1 MKNLRL
7 LLLLTILCSVPFVSN
22 GQEKD
27 KNKYK
32 KKDQEQLEMYEDGD
46 YLFPPQP
53 RNNWSIGLKGGLAF
67 VSGDVKMRPGYAAG
81 LDVRK
86 ALGHAFSLRLQA
98 TGGQAYGQN
107 YQPTYGYR
115 NHAGNPWAEEYY
127 PGGNNVVPGS
137 SELVPQVYYNFQM
150 TYADVSLQGVL
161 NLNNI
166 NFYKEQTKWNIYLAF
181 GAGGMMYHTR
191 VDLKDA
197 NDELYTHFT
206 EVTAQPLN
214 DSNNPGVDGRRA
226 RLDILS
232 SRQDGVY
239 ETPAEGHSDE
249 EGFVIGERGFVIN
262 PQVNV
267 GFGIR
272 YRLGRRVEIE
282 LEHRLATATDDL
294 LDGQRWQENGGGTQ
308 NGQWASA
315 ITPLTRD
322 FDSYNHTT
330 LGLHFRLGPGEDA
343 AWWSNPLTEIYSNA
357 QESRQ
362 LVKKLTDDSDNDGV
376 PDLYDKEPDTPE
388 NTPVDNQGRTLD
400 SDGDGYPDIEDDE
413 PFSLKGCNVDNNGVM
428 IDADNDGTPD
438 CIDKEPNSPPG
449 HYYDANGV
457 AIIMNDPG
465 NNNSTS
471 NANVPCLL
479 PIIHFDLNRDEIKP
493 EFYPELYYIAQV
505 MKNDKE
511 VKVRAIGHTDNRNT
525 DAYNEDL
532 SKRRVDNAVNFL
544 VNTYGIDRGRFL
556 TGYEGEKKTLIKN
569 LADNHNPK
577 LEPLHYVNR
586 RVEFECVR
594 E

>member
-7 LLLLTILCSVPFVSN
+7 LLLLTILCLITAVSYA
-22 GQEKD
+22 QDKD
-27 KNKYK
+27 SKKYS
-32 KKDQEQLEMYEDGD
+32 KKDLQQLEMYEDGD

-53 RNNWSIGLKGGLAF
+53 RNNWSIGLKGGLGF
-67 VSGDVKMRPGYAAG
+67 ISGDVKIKPGYAVG

-86 ALGHAFSLRLQA
+86 AMGHAFSLRLQA
-98 TGGQAYGQN
+98 TGGRAFGQN
-107 YQPTYGYR
+107 YQQTYGYR
-115 NHAGNPWAEEYY
+115 NHAGNPWNTNYF
-127 PGGNNVVPGS
+127 PGKTNAIPGS
-137 SELVPQVYYNFQM
+137 TEDVPQVYYNFQM

-166 NFYKEQTKWNIYLAF
+166 NFYKEQSKWNIFLAF
-181 GAGGMMYHTR
+181 GAGMMVYNTR
-191 VDLKDA
+191 VDALDA
-197 NDELYTHFT
+197 AGDLYTHFP
-206 EVTAQPLN
+206 EVTNIPLN
-214 DSNNPGVDGRRA
+214 DENNPSIDGRRE
-226 RLDILS
+226 RLDLLAAN
-232 SRQDGVY
+232 QDGVY

-249 EGFVIGERGFVIN
+249 QGISFRGQGYILN
-262 PQVNV
+262 PQINV

-272 YRLGRRVEIE
+272 YRLSRRIEIE
-282 LEHRLATATDDL
+282 LEHRLATANDDL
-294 LDGQRWQENGGGTQ
+294 LDGQRWQEGGIATPDFK
-308 NGQWASA
+308 NDV
-315 ITPLTRD
+315 TPLTRD
-322 FDSYNHTT
+322 FDTYNHTT
-330 LGLHFRLGPGEDA
+330 LGIAVRLGPGEESL
-343 AWWSNPLTEIYSNA
+343 WWTNPLQEIYSNA

-457 AIIMNDPG
+457 AIIMNNDNTNTNQTG
-465 NNNSTS
+465 NT
-471 NANVPCLL
+471 PCLL
-479 PIIHFDLNRDEIKP
+479 PIIHFDLDRDEIKP
-493 EFYPELYYIAQV
+493 EFYPELYFIAQV
-505 MKNDKE
+505 MKNDPSIKI
-511 VKVRAIGHTDNRNT
+511 RAIGHTDIRNT
-525 DAYNEDL
+525 NAYNEDL
-532 SKRRVDNAVNFL
+532 SMRRVNNAVNFL
-544 VNTYGIDRGRFL
+544 VNTYGIDPSRFK
-556 TGYEGEKKTLIKN
+556 TGFKGEAQNLIPN

-586 RVEFECVR
+586 RVEFECVK

>member
-7 LLLLTILCSVPFVSN
+7 LLLLTILCSVSLVSYA
-22 GQEKD
+22 QEKD
-27 KNKYK
+27 AKKYK

-46 YLFPPQP
+46 YLFPPAP
-53 RNNWSIGLKGGLAF
+53 RNNWSIGLKGGLGF
-67 VSGDVKMRPGYAAG
+67 VSGDVKVQPGYAIG

-98 TGGQAYGQN
+98 TGGRAFGQN

-115 NHAGNPWAEEYY
+115 NHFGNPWHENYF
-127 PGGNNVVPGS
+127 PNQVNQVPGS
-137 SELVPQVYYNFQM
+137 SEAVPQVYYNFRM
-150 TYADVSLQGVL
+150 TYADLSLQGVI

-166 NFYKEQTKWNIYLAF
+166 NFYKEQTKWNIYAAF
-181 GAGGMMYHTR
+181 GAGGMIYNTR
-191 VDLKDA
+191 VDALDA
-197 NDELYTHFT
+197 NNDVYSRFP
-206 EVTAQPLN
+206 EVTAIDVN
-214 DSNNPGVDGRRA
+214 DPATPGIDGRRA
-226 RLDILS
+226 RLDLLDQI
-232 SRQDGVY
+232 QDGTY

-249 EGFVIGERGFVIN
+249 EGITIDGQGYIFN

-267 GFGIR
+267 GVGIR

-282 LEHRLATATDDL
+282 LEHRLATANDDL
-294 LDGQRWQENGGGTQ
+294 LDGQRWQENGGLAT
-308 NGQWASA
+308 NGGFAAAQ
-315 ITPLTRD
+315 TPLTRD
-322 FDSYNHTT
+322 FDTYNHTT
-330 LGLHFRLGPGEDA
+330 LGLHFRLGPGEESS
-343 AWWSNPLTEIYSNA
+343 WWRNPLTEIYSNA

-449 HYYDANGV
+449 HYYDAHGV

-465 NNNSTS
+465 TTNTAST
-471 NANVPCLL
+471 NAPCLL
-479 PIIHFDLNRDEIKP
+479 PIIHFDLDRDQIKP

-505 MKNDKE
+505 MQNDPE
-511 VKVRAIGHTDNRNT
+511 VKVRAVGHTDIRNT
-525 DAYNEDL
+525 NAYNQDL
-532 SKRRVDNAVNFL
+532 SKRRVKNAVDFL
-544 VNTYGIDRGRFL
+544 VNTYGIDKSRFL
-556 TGYEGEKKTLIKN
+556 TDFKGEDQTLIKN
-569 LADNHNPK
+569 LADSHNPK